1 MMMKINRF
9 SKYKLSQLKP
19 NPDNPRVIRDSNF
32 QKLVKSIR
40 DFPEMLE
47 LREVVVDED
56 YFILG
61 GNQRYLALKELRIK
75 EVPVVQITGLS
86 SERKKE
92 FIVKDNVNY
101 GVWDWDILGNEY
113 DPEQLKAFG
122 LNVWQPQE
130 FVEDDMEYDFEDE
143 SPKVENDMS
152 DIDGSQNVNDKPPVY
167 VVEFDI
173 NDYPAAFELAK
184 EVTDLGGSVGDILVK
199 VLKDNYED

>member
-1 MMMKINRF
+1 MKLQRI

-32 QKLVKSIR
+32 QKLVKSLR
-40 DFPEMLE
+40 DFPEMLQ
-47 LREVVVDED
+47 LREVVIDED
-56 YFILG
+56 GFILG

-75 EVPVVQITGLS
+75 EVPVIQVTGLS
-86 SERKKE
+86 AERKKE
-92 FIVKDNVNY
+92 FVVKDNVNY

-113 DPEQLKAFG
+113 DPGELKEFG

-130 FVEDDMEYDFEDE
+130 AIDDAMDYDFEDE
-143 SPKVENDMS
+143 QPKNDMA
-152 DIDGSQNVNDKPPVY
+152 DIDGSENVSEKPPVY

-173 NDYPAAFELAK
+173 NDYPAAFQLAK

-199 VLKDNYED
+199 VLKENYED

>member
-1 MMMKINRF
+1 MEIKRF

>member
-1 MMMKINRF
+1 MKINRF